1 MHWLGDCR
9 INVGHIGIISQN
21 DRCKNALNAPQFFA
35 VLAAQAQ
42 FLDALL
48 KRSEEF
54 LQLFVANFALQCLEA
69 RLSFRSRQRIFRSAC
84 KCMQEHR
91 KNGIFWRTNSSTE
104 FKAEHEASP
113 SWDVTGLHRLGHLS
127 VRERRGNIMVYHSI
141 CVHQIQKCI
150 IVYRHKG
157 FSKWWICPEASFPSS
172 EWTNRIIQGNKWRQA
187 ILSFVGL
194 HHWLAAVSLLNT
206 QNLCVVS
213 CRFAKCRT
221 VLLFIENILRP
232 QAMAMCCISHEAWLC
247 HTCSIR
253 QSRHMLTWEVNSQ
266 VIHRL
271 CCFLLQ
277 AKPVRLQHS
286 IARCCTMHGGFNPP
300 WLKTLSEDY
309 DNQTRV
315 CQKHGFSSPKFMF
328 HCRWVHLTRNA
339 WRLETKGIKMPL
351 TLSSSLRCS
360 IFFII
365 GSSQN
370 VFTLFPGVSAFE
382 WALTLAEKQS
392 CIHQGS

>member
-1 MHWLGDCR
+1 MATGNLVFCR
-9 INVGHIGIISQN
+9 
-21 DRCKNALNAPQFFA
+21 
-35 VLAAQAQ
+35 
-42 FLDALL
+42 
-48 KRSEEF
+48 
-54 LQLFVANFALQCLEA
+54 VASLTCC
-69 RLSFRSRQRIFRSAC
+69 SFI
-84 KCMQEHR
+84 
-91 KNGIFWRTNSSTE
+91 
-104 FKAEHEASP
+104 AEHAEPMRCFLPLCKVSYCP
-113 SWDVTGLHRLGHLS
+113 TLHREYLETTGHGYVL
-127 VRERRGNIMVYHSI
+127 
-141 CVHQIQKCI
+141 
-150 IVYRHKG
+150 HKP
-157 FSKWWICPEASFPSS
+157 W
-172 EWTNRIIQGNKWRQA
+172 
-187 ILSFVGL
+187 
-194 HHWLAAVSLLNT
+194 SL
-206 QNLCVVS
+206 VVS
-213 CRFAKCRT
+213 HLQYPAVKAHVDLRSKQPSHPSL
-221 VLLFIENILRP
+221 VLLP
-232 QAMAMCCISHEAWLC
+232 AAGD
-247 HTCSIR
+247 
-253 QSRHMLTWEVNSQ
+253 
-266 VIHRL
+266 
-271 CCFLLQ
+271 
-277 AKPVRLQHS
+277 S

>member
-1 MHWLGDCR
+1 
-9 INVGHIGIISQN
+9 
-21 DRCKNALNAPQFFA
+21 
-35 VLAAQAQ
+35 
-42 FLDALL
+42 
-48 KRSEEF
+48 
-54 LQLFVANFALQCLEA
+54 
-69 RLSFRSRQRIFRSAC
+69 
-84 KCMQEHR
+84 
-91 KNGIFWRTNSSTE
+91 
-104 FKAEHEASP
+104 
-113 SWDVTGLHRLGHLS
+113 
-127 VRERRGNIMVYHSI
+127 MVYHSI

-300 WLKTLSEDY
+300 CFKTLSEDY
-309 DNQTRV
+309 DNQTRA

-360 IFFII
+360 IFFYHWII
-365 GSSQN
+365 SKCVHFVSRSVSFRMSSYIGRE
-370 VFTLFPGVSAFE
+370 TELYPPRLLTSEGIFPDPMNENTNYLDKYGNTVI
-382 WALTLAEKQS
+382 Q
-392 CIHQGS
+392 

>member
-1 MHWLGDCR
+1 MATGNLVFCR
-9 INVGHIGIISQN
+9 
-21 DRCKNALNAPQFFA
+21 
-35 VLAAQAQ
+35 
-42 FLDALL
+42 
-48 KRSEEF
+48 
-54 LQLFVANFALQCLEA
+54 VASLTCC
-69 RLSFRSRQRIFRSAC
+69 SFI
-84 KCMQEHR
+84 
-91 KNGIFWRTNSSTE
+91 
-104 FKAEHEASP
+104 AEHAEPMRCFLPLCKVSYCP
-113 SWDVTGLHRLGHLS
+113 TLHREYLETTGHGYVL
-127 VRERRGNIMVYHSI
+127 
-141 CVHQIQKCI
+141 
-150 IVYRHKG
+150 HKPW
-157 FSKWWICPEASFPSS
+157 S
-172 EWTNRIIQGNKWRQA
+172 
-187 ILSFVGL
+187 
-194 HHWLAAVSLLNT
+194 
-206 QNLCVVS
+206 
-213 CRFAKCRT
+213 
-221 VLLFIENILRP
+221 
-232 QAMAMCCISHEAWLC
+232 WLC
-247 HTCSIR
+247 HTCSIL

-360 IFFII
+360 IFLII